1 MTGCHRAP
9 DKLTPSL
16 RLSQR
21 LQNETAALQ
30 NETAV
35 LKRETQVIRYQTMV
49 IKEEAKSIKEEL
61 RNLVAQVH
69 WLSDDRKRFC
79 DETLGEL
86 RSLKAPRPEAADSVG
101 THKSAEDAK
110 VV

>member
-1 MTGCHRAP
+1 MPSSA

-30 NETAV
+30 NETQV
-35 LKRETQVIRYQTMV
+35 LQGETQVIKYQTEV
-49 IKEEAKSIKEEL
+49 IRDEARAIKEEL
-61 RNLVAQVH
+61 RNLGAQVH
-69 WLSDDRKRFC
+69 WLSDNMKRFC
-79 DETLGEL
+79 HETFEQIK
-86 RSLKAPRPEAADSVG
+86 SLKAPRPEAADSVG